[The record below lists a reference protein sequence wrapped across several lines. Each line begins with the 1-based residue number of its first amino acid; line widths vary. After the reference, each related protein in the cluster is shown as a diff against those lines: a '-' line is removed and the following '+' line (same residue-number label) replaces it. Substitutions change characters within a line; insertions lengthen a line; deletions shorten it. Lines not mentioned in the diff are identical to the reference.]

1 MRYGLSD
8 LKIAVTELTRAFRE
22 LNLLYHTR
30 LEHRD
35 YYPGGIDVFSED
47 WDNLIILDACRYDYF
62 KEHHDLPGELD
73 SRISRGATS
82 SEFIT
87 GNFSEKTLHDTVY
100 ISGNSWFA
108 NLCKK
113 INSEV
118 HDFQMIDSSY
128 PDKPRNITDRA
139 YEAFDQHP
147 NKRLIVHYMLP
158 HSPYI
163 GEKAK
168 KLKSQTNAR
177 LTVSAK
183 RSGDL
188 DITDETLRELYQE
201 NLDIVL
207 SEVHELFDTLTG
219 RTVVTADHGELL
231 GDRVRPFPYRDYGH
245 IGGMHVPE
253 LLKIPWLVYE
263 TGERRTI
270 ESDPPEQDNLKG
282 ISKEDVEDHLR
293 DLGYVV

>member
-1 MRYGLSD
+1 MKYGLSD
-8 LKIAVTELTRAFRE
+8 LKMAVTEPVRALRE

-30 LEHRD
+30 LERRD
-35 YYPGGIDVFSED
+35 YYPRGVNVFSED
-47 WDNLIILDACRYDYF
+47 WDNLIILDACRLDYF
-62 KEHHDLPGELD
+62 KAKNDLPGKLE
-73 SRISRGATS
+73 SRISRGGTS

-87 GNFSEKTLHDTVY
+87 GNFREKTLHDTVY
-100 ISGNSWFA
+100 VSGNSWFA
-108 NLCKK
+108 RLCRE

-118 HDFQMIDSSY
+118 HEYQLIESSY
-128 PDKPRNITDRA
+128 PDKPGNITE
-139 YEAFDQHP
+139 EAKEKFDKYP

-163 GEKAK
+163 GK
-168 KLKSQTNAR
+168 KPKELREQTDTR
-177 LTVSAK
+177 MTISAK
-183 RSGDL
+183 RSGNL

-207 SEVHELFDTLTG
+207 LEVHELFDTLTG

-245 IGGMHVPE
+245 IRGMYVPE

-263 TGERRTI
+263 DGERRKI
-270 ESDPPEQDNLKG
+270 KSDPPKEDNLEE
-282 ISKEDVEDHLR
+282 ISSEKVEEHLR